1 MFSSSD
7 LLATNAPFESD
18 NIDDLKT
25 PEGDLHILFTI
36 PSGDL
41 LALPAI
47 GVREVV
53 AVNPDRITPVPNT
66 SNLLLG
72 ILNLRG
78 QVIWV
83 ADAGK
88 FLGDDTPLNTDR
100 SELSIIAI
108 EDDELIVGLAVH
120 QVRGMEWLNNDTIKP
135 ATHVSDQ
142 MAPFVR
148 GEWVFDAEQQEIVK
162 LLEPLAILRSARW
175 GL

>member
-7 LLATNAPFESD
+7 LLAENTPLESGSME
-18 NIDDLKT
+18 DLRT

-36 PSGDL
+36 ASGDA

-47 GVREVV
+47 GVREVI
-53 AVNPDRITPVPNT
+53 AVSPDRITPVPNT
-66 SNLLLG
+66 SPLLLG

-83 ADAGK
+83 ADTGK

-100 SELSIIAI
+100 SELSVIAI
-108 EDDELIVGLAVH
+108 EDDELMVGLAVH
-120 QVRGMEWLNNDTIKP
+120 QVQGMEWLNTNQIKP
-135 ATHVSDQ
+135 ATNVSDK
-142 MAPFVR
+142 MAPFIR
-148 GEWVFDAEQQEIVK
+148 GEWLLEGEQQQVLK
-162 LLEPLAILRSARW
+162 LLDPLALLRSARW

>member
-7 LLATNAPFESD
+7 LLATNAPIESG
-18 NIDDLKT
+18 NIDDLRT

-36 PSGDL
+36 PSGDT
-41 LALPAI
+41 LALPGHWGTRSCGRDSRSHYASAQYLQSAT
-47 GVREVV
+47 GDFEL
-53 AVNPDRITPVPNT
+53 AGAGD
-66 SNLLLG
+66 LG
-72 ILNLRG
+72 RG
-78 QVIWV
+78 C
-83 ADAGK
+83 GK

-108 EDDELIVGLAVH
+108 EDDELMVGLAVH

-148 GEWVFDAEQQEIVK
+148 GEWVFDAEQQDIVK
-162 LLEPLAILRSARW
+162 LLDPLAILRSARW